1 MPRAGWQAP
10 SSGRQPWRSIRAA
23 VSKSVHSSSCGSA
36 SGADGDAATP
46 RRPDRRSIVTQ
57 SECIREARYHSV
69 QTAPQR
75 ASSAGVATN
84 ERTISSSSGSSSPN
98 ARARRGAAADEE
110 EAAAEEEAAD
120 EDAAGCCW
128 RACSLQLSAVR
139 ERAIVSSRDDTSGSL
154 PRSSA
159 SRSPALSCG
168 SSWSRSRS
176 RSESSLCSAW
186 LSTCSRRPEP
196 HASIAIL

>member
-1 MPRAGWQAP
+1 M
-10 SSGRQPWRSIRAA
+10 
-23 VSKSVHSSSCGSA
+23 
-36 SGADGDAATP
+36 
-46 RRPDRRSIVTQ
+46 
-57 SECIREARYHSV
+57 

-75 ASSAGVATN
+75 ELGGGRDEREDDLEQLGLELAERATSGAG
-84 ERTISSSSGSSSPN
+84 
-98 ARARRGAAADEE
+98 ADEE
-110 EAAAEEEAAD
+110 EAAAEEEAAE